1 MERRLGVVLL
11 VSVALVAGCSEPQ
24 SWDRV
29 VELDYGRETRILE
42 FKRRIDLLGAGVRLK
57 EEVGVEKTWRN
68 AMGYTFVARHPQ
80 QGESAV
86 TGLRVKRD
94 GVPLKEKVRGISRG
108 RMGRLVVEEG
118 YWIVDV
124 FCSRGTYLN
133 SAVAA
138 KGMAERR
145 LLQHL
150 GLARKVADNAD
161 RLYMVPVEQIHWRE
175 LLPVVRRNE
184 GYVWMHVPE
193 ALADSLGLRGR
204 HYDLEQIGEF
214 LLVGQERGGQRC
226 WHIFSLG
233 EEYLM
238 SILQYGEP
246 QLDGATA
253 LRALGLL

>member
-1 MERRLGVVLL
+1 MECRLGLLL
-11 VSVALVAGCSEPQ
+11 VGLALAAGCSESQ
-24 SWDRV
+24 SWDGV
-29 VELDYGRETRILE
+29 VELDYDRDTRILE

-80 QGESAV
+80 QGERAV
-86 TGLRVKRD
+86 ASLRVKRD
-94 GVPLKEKVRGISRG
+94 GVPRKEKVRGIGRG
-108 RMGRLVVEEG
+108 RMGRLEVEEG

-138 KGMAERR
+138 KGMSERR

-150 GLARKVADNAD
+150 GLARKIADNAD
-161 RLYMVPVEQIHWRE
+161 RLYMVPAEQIYWRE
-175 LLPVVRRNE
+175 LLPGVRGNE
-184 GYVWMHVPE
+184 GYVWMQVPE
-193 ALADSLGLRGR
+193 VLADSLGAMGR
-204 HYDLEQIGEF
+204 RYDLEQIGEF

-238 SILQYGEP
+238 SLLQYGEP
-246 QLDGATA
+246 KLDGA
-253 LRALGLL
+253 RALQALELL

>member
-1 MERRLGVVLL
+1 MECRLGLLL
-11 VSVALVAGCSEPQ
+11 VGLALAAGCYESQ
-24 SWDRV
+24 SWDGV
-29 VELDYGRETRILE
+29 VELDYDRDTRILE

-80 QGESAV
+80 QGERAV
-86 TGLRVKRD
+86 ASLRVKRD
-94 GVPLKEKVRGISRG
+94 GVPRKEKVRGIGRG
-108 RMGRLVVEEG
+108 RMGRLEVEEG

-138 KGMAERR
+138 KGMSERR

-150 GLARKVADNAD
+150 GLARKIADNAD
-161 RLYMVPVEQIHWRE
+161 RLYMVPAEQIYWRE

-184 GYVWMHVPE
+184 GHVWMQVPE
-193 ALADSLGLRGR
+193 VLADSLRAMGR
-204 HYDLEQIGEF
+204 RYDLEQIGEL

-246 QLDGATA
+246 QLDGTAA
-253 LRALGLL
+253 LRALELL

>member
-1 MERRLGVVLL
+1 
-11 VSVALVAGCSEPQ
+11 
-24 SWDRV
+24 
-29 VELDYGRETRILE
+29 
-42 FKRRIDLLGAGVRLK
+42 
-57 EEVGVEKTWRN
+57 
-68 AMGYTFVARHPQ
+68 
-80 QGESAV
+80 
-86 TGLRVKRD
+86 
-94 GVPLKEKVRGISRG
+94 
-108 RMGRLVVEEG
+108 MGRLEVEEG

-138 KGMAERR
+138 KGMSERR

-150 GLARKVADNAD
+150 GLARKIADNAD
-161 RLYMVPVEQIHWRE
+161 RLYMVPAEQIYWRE

-184 GYVWMHVPE
+184 GHVWMQVPE
-193 ALADSLGLRGR
+193 VLADSLRAMGR
-204 HYDLEQIGEF
+204 RFDLEQIGEL

-246 QLDGATA
+246 QLDGTAA
-253 LRALGLL
+253 LRALELL